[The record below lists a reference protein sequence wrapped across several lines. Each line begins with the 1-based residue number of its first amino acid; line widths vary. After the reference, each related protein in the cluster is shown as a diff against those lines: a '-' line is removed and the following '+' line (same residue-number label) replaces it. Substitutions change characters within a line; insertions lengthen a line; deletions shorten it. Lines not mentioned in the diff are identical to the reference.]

1 MALLTPVLI
10 VGCSPPNRAVDSAPL
25 ELRFNDDPASESFGT
40 LLLAPVDGIDGINEW
55 AAGEVGERE
64 AIVVWTG
71 RVEPAGDGC
80 NHPDGQPTLL
90 GHSRPHPAGLRFEP
104 RLPFVRGMTYTACVD
119 LDRLER
125 AVPGMPPGDRARS
138 TLQLTFELPEIAVQE
153 APRVT
158 AIWPVG
164 ESVPENLLRFY
175 IHFSQPMRT
184 RSVADQITLLDVE
197 GEVIEE
203 SFVEIP
209 DGLWDARSTRLTL
222 FLHPGRI
229 KRGVGPRESLGP
241 ALRAGQTVRLRIDGG
256 LKSQAGVLM
265 ASPVERVL
273 HVAAPDRVSPD
284 PGRWLIT
291 APRSPVDPVT
301 VRFDEPLDRA
311 QLALF
316 ASVRGPGGELLRG
329 ASSATEDG
337 LAWSFTPAHGWQ
349 AGSYRLLAR
358 RSIEDLAGNTP
369 DRLFDVETPG
379 PERSASST
387 RVSAPSPG
395 AHEVIELPFEVRF
408 GG

>member
-10 VGCSPPNRAVDSAPL
+10 VGCSPPSRAVDSAAL
-25 ELRFNDDPASESFGT
+25 ELRFDDDPASDSFGT
-40 LLLAPVDGIDGINEW
+40 LLLAPVDGIDRINDW
-55 AAGEVGERE
+55 AAGEAGHRQ

-80 NHPDGQPTLL
+80 SHPGGQPTLL
-90 GHSRPHPAGLRFEP
+90 GRSRLYPAGLRFEP

-125 AVPGMPPGDRARS
+125 VVPSTILGDRARP
-138 TLQLTFELPEIAVQE
+138 TLQLTFELPEVAFQE
-153 APRVT
+153 APQVA

-164 ESVPENLLRFY
+164 DSVPENLLRFY
-175 IHFSQPMRT
+175 IHFNQPMRT
-184 RSVADQITLLDVE
+184 RSVAGEVTLLDAD
-197 GEVIEE
+197 GEIIQEA
-203 SFVEIP
+203 FVEIP
-209 DGLWDARSTRLTL
+209 NGLWDARSTRLTL

-241 ALRAGQTVRLRIDGG
+241 ALRAGETVRLRIDGG
-256 LKSQAGVLM
+256 LESPAGVPM
-265 ASPVERVL
+265 ASPVERVFRI
-273 HVAAPDRVSPD
+273 AAADRASPD

-311 QLALF
+311 QLAFF

-329 ASSATEDG
+329 GSSATEDG
-337 LAWSFTPAHGWQ
+337 LTWSFTPARGWQ
-349 AGSYRLLAR
+349 AGGYLLLAR
-358 RSIEDLAGNTP
+358 RTIEDLAGNTP

-379 PERSASST
+379 SERSAMPTTVSS
-387 RVSAPSPG
+387 PSPG
-395 AHEVIELPFEVRF
+395 AHETIELPFDVRF
-408 GG
+408 DS